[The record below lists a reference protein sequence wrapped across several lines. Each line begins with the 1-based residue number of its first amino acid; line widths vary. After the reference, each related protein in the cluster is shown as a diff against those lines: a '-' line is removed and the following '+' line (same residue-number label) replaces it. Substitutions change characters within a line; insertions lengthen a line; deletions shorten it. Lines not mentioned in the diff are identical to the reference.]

1 MDADQIRHWLPQIE
15 RKIVEGDGAYIG
27 IAYGKRKTSSVTMG
41 LFKTY
46 LPDWEKRT
54 LIGRELWDFI
64 SEDETYHEKLF
75 PALADAA
82 AQILGTASI
91 EEKIKACVERLTDEF
106 CQKFGN
112 EDDAVKKYL
121 AYIFR

>member
-1 MDADQIRHWLPQIE
+1 
-15 RKIVEGDGAYIG
+15 
-27 IAYGKRKTSSVTMG
+27 MG